1 MKVLAGDVGGT
12 NARLALVEVE
22 GNRATI
28 LDRKDFPS
36 ARYAGLAPIVLEY
49 LATLNEQ
56 PENACFGVPC
66 PIDEGSCT
74 LANLNW
80 VLDLAEFQRETRL
93 PRALLIN
100 DFAALGHAIS
110 FLQPDDLVA
119 ISAGTA
125 RPMAAMG
132 IIGAGTGLGQGAL
145 IWDGTRY
152 RVVASEGGHVDFA
165 PRTEEEIALLR
176 FLLQRYPRVSWERV
190 LSGKGLVN
198 IYEFLIATGYG
209 PELPEVKRQMATRD
223 PAAVISSH
231 GLGFTDPVCRHALD
245 IFVSVYGAQAGNV
258 ALVYRARG
266 GVYLAGG
273 IAPRIVPRLLD
284 GAFLTAFRAK
294 GRLTALL
301 ERIPVSVILDDR
313 AALWGAAV
321 VALDGA
327 GVGRA

>member
-12 NARLALVEVE
+12 NARLALVNVE
-22 GNRATI
+22 GDRATI

-49 LATLNEQ
+49 LATLDDP

-80 VLDLAEFQRETRL
+80 VLDLAEFQRATRL
-93 PRALLIN
+93 PGALLIN
-100 DFAALGHAIS
+100 DFAALGHAIG
-110 FLQPDDLVA
+110 FLQPDDLVS
-119 ISAGTA
+119 ISPGTP

-132 IIGAGTGLGQGAL
+132 IIGAGTGLGQGGL
-145 IWDGTRY
+145 IWDGERY
-152 RVVASEGGHVDFA
+152 RVVASEGGHADFA

-198 IYEFLIATGYG
+198 IYEFLVATGYG
-209 PELPEVKRQMATRD
+209 PELPEVKRAMATQD
-223 PAAVISSH
+223 PAAVISTH
-231 GLGFTDPVCRHALD
+231 GLKETDPVCRHALD
-245 IFVSVYGAQAGNV
+245 IFVSVYGAQAGNL

-273 IAPRIVPRLLD
+273 IAPRIVPRLID
-284 GAFLTAFRAK
+284 GGFLTAFQAK
-294 GRLTALL
+294 GRLSPIL
-301 ERIPVSVILDDR
+301 ESVPIHIITHSSPAIL
-313 AALWGAAV
+313 GAAR
-321 VALDGA
+321 VAADPSLL
-327 GVGRA
+327 